1 MMDVHQTYY
10 SDHLM
15 MFVGQIIVLCI
26 LNLDSVVCHLCLRRT
41 ARKKKEKEIW
51 KMINSA

>member
-10 SDHLM
+10 SDHFM

-26 LNLDSVVCHLCLRRT
+26 LNLDSVVYHLCLRRT
-41 ARKKKEKEIW
+41 AREKKEKEIW
-51 KMINSA
+51 KMMNSA

>member
-10 SDHLM
+10 SDHFM

-26 LNLDSVVCHLCLRRT
+26 LDLYRAMGYLYLNKTEKIDIKYNRLC
-41 ARKKKEKEIW
+41 
-51 KMINSA
+51 

>member
-10 SDHLM
+10 SDCFT

-41 ARKKKEKEIW
+41 ARKKKKKRIR
-51 KMINSA
+51 K